1 MRLAFASL
9 FLAVLGFSQPAM
21 AQDRPVV
28 IELYTSQGCSSCPPA
43 DALLAQLA
51 KQDNVIALALHVDY
65 WDYLGWKD
73 VFGSPENTQRQREYA
88 RASNMRTVY
97 TPQMIVQGKSIAVGN
112 SVSQV
117 GAAIANH
124 SNQAKIVNLSVT
136 REGDAVRILARAKSG
151 PVGRSVIQIVRYT
164 PEKLVKIRTGENA
177 GKNLTYTNI
186 VTDWQVLTQW
196 NGRGEIMVSTEVRG
210 DEPIVVLI
218 QALKRG
224 PILAAEIL
232 R

>member
-1 MRLAFASL
+1 MRSFFASL
-9 FLAVLGFSQPAM
+9 LFAAIALAQPVT

-43 DALLAQLA
+43 DALLAKLA
-51 KQDNVIALALHVDY
+51 QQDNVIALALHVDY

-73 VFGSPENTQRQREYA
+73 VFGSPRNTQRQRDYA
-88 RASNMRTVY
+88 RASNMRTIY
-97 TPQMIVQGKSIAVGN
+97 TPQVIVQGKSIAVGN
-112 SVSQV
+112 NVAQV

-124 SNQAKIVNLSVT
+124 SNQAKIVELDVT
-136 REGDAVRILARAKSG
+136 RVGDAVRIVARAKSG
-151 PVGRSVIQIVRYT
+151 PVGRAVIQLVRYT

-196 NGRGEIMVSTEVRG
+196 NGRGEIMVDTKAQG

-224 PILAAEIL
+224 PILAAEVL